1 MYKRILVAVDGSK
14 LSEKALAS
22 AIPLAKL
29 VRAPLVVVHVVERI
43 EPVLFADGYTPAEA
57 VWMAKY
63 EKNARRRGSRHLRKA
78 AAAAKSA
85 GVRCTTRLVRSSQPH
100 RAIIATARSRNC
112 DVIVMASH
120 GRRGLSALILGSE
133 TTKVLT
139 HCKRPVLVVR

>member
-1 MYKRILVAVDGSK
+1 MYRRILVPIDGSK
-14 LSEKALAS
+14 LSDKALAS
-22 AIPLAKL
+22 AIDLAKL
-29 VRAPLVVVHVVERI
+29 ARARLVVLHVVERI
-43 EPVLFADGYTPAEA
+43 EPVLFADGYVPAEL

-85 GVRCTTRLVRSSQPH
+85 GVRCTTRLVKSSQPH
-100 RAIIATARSRNC
+100 QTIIATARSRSC
-112 DVIVMASH
+112 DLIVMASH
-120 GRRGLSALILGSE
+120 GRRGLSALLLGSE